1 MIVEFSGEYFTAFSN
16 KFKINKEDGAFY
28 GPKID
33 FHIKDSLNRTWQ
45 LATIQLDF
53 AMPERFDL
61 TYITDTNEEK
71 RPIILHRVIYGSIER
86 FIGILLEHTN
96 GHLPLWLAPIQ
107 VRIINF
113 TDRNNKACENFL
125 SELIKKDIRVD
136 VDLTS
141 EPLQGK
147 IKQAEIEKIPY
158 IIVIGDK
165 EEKSGDLAV
174 RKKEKVSSIKKD
186 KFIKKILR
194 EIAEKSLD

>member
-1 MIVEFSGEYFTAFSN
+1 M
-16 KFKINKEDGAFY
+16 KFKINKGDGAFY

-53 AMPERFDL
+53 AMPDRFDL
-61 TYITDTNEEK
+61 SYVDKDNKEK
-71 RPIILHRVIYGSIER
+71 RPIILHRVIYGSLER

-107 VRIINF
+107 VRIVNF
-113 TDRNNKACENFL
+113 TDRNNAICESLFE
-125 SELIKKDIRVD
+125 ELLKHNVRVD
-136 VDLTS
+136 TDLKS

-147 IKQAEIEKIPY
+147 IKEAELQKIPY

-165 EEKSGDLAV
+165 EEKSGNLAV
-174 RKKEKVSSIKKD
+174 RTKGRIEQINRDEFIEKVIK
-186 KFIKKILR
+186 
-194 EIAEKSLD
+194 EIAEKI